1 MMKNELTWTRK
12 PGIEN
17 RAAVAAYRRP
27 RQAFGPSAVM
37 EFLLSAAE
45 LRPPFLLGRAIS
57 FENSLLPGQQRK
69 RQREFDEHYV

>member
-37 EFLLSAAE
+37 EFLLSVAE